1 MSKQSSSTFQSSS
14 FSYSSSSSSSTS
26 DGVTTGTRSAQHV
39 YTDPQGNTT
48 VKTANQ
54 NMGEPMIQDTRHFDS
69 SGQER
74 VGALGSSGA
83 SASRRIEDVS
93 DEDQAK
99 RDREYEERMEDE

>member
-1 MSKQSSSTFQSSS
+1 MSKQSSSTFSTSSY
-14 FSYSSSSSSSTS
+14 SYSSSSSSSTS
-26 DGVTTGTRSAQHV
+26 EGVTTGSRSAQHV
-39 YTDPQGNTT
+39 YTDSEGNTT

-54 NMGEPMIQDTRHFDS
+54 NLGEPVIQDTRHFDS

-83 SASRRIEDVS
+83 TTSRRIEDVS
-93 DEDQAK
+93 DEDQAR